1 MEAESLRCLSAKYCP
16 LVPSPRST
24 IAAAF
29 SADGKIL
36 ASTQYVVS
44 SLCFVLCGI
53 SLIICILKSLV
64 LGFTVVIILLKLSIA
79 KLENVKRC

>member
-29 SADGKIL
+29 STDGKIL
-36 ASTQYVVS
+36 ASTQYVDS
-44 SLCFVLCGI
+44 SSCFVFL
-53 SLIICILKSLV
+53 LLFFIIFIEVTCFF
-64 LGFTVVIILLKLSIA
+64 GFAVVTIPLKLLTA